1 MRIIDH
7 HILLVLWLWN
17 VKYCFCSFAHTWVVS
32 SWSVQPPQIRVRSHQ
47 LIKILTGDSYT
58 YELCIWHSI
67 VLYPM
72 LQNYCM
78 FKHSKGCILNL
89 AGPIL
94 RFWRKYVFGNVWHCT
109 KQNPS
114 KKVCSITKSLML
126 QTMSIFYCHMNF
138 INRSQITLLQ
148 NNI

>member
-7 HILLVLWLWN
+7 HILLLLQLIMER
-17 VKYCFCSFAHTWVVS
+17 KILLLFFCTYLSCIILVATTT
-32 SWSVQPPQIRVRSHQ
+32 PQIRVRSHQ

-67 VLYPM
+67 VFYPM

-109 KQNPS
+109 KQNSS
-114 KKVCSITKSLML
+114 KKYAITKSLML
-126 QTMSIFYCHMNF
+126 QTMFIFYCHFNF
-138 INRSQITLLQ
+138 INAKSNNFITK
-148 NNI
+148 

>member
-1 MRIIDH
+1 MFQSSRYFKYLNREDVSTKLSLLASCFRITMRIIDH

-32 SWSVQPPQIRVRSHQ
+32 SWSVQPPPQIRVRSHQ

-114 KKVCSITKSLML
+114 KKSA
-126 QTMSIFYCHMNF
+126 
-138 INRSQITLLQ
+138 R
-148 NNI
+148 